1 MPGGWYL
8 IAELLDDDD
17 LDLDVVVH
25 SDNLELIPTSEESE
39 YTQKSSDLSTLN
51 GQAKN
56 MNLSPSK

>member
-25 SDNLELIPTSEESE
+25 SDNLELIPSSEESE
-39 YTQKSSDLSTLN
+39 YTKKSSDLSTLN

-56 MNLSPSK
+56 MLQLPSK